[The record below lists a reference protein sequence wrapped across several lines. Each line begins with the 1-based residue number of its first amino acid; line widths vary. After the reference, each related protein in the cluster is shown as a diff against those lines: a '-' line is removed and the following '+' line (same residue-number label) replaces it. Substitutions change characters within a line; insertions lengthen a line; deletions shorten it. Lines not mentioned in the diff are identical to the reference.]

1 MLFSLLLTAMRIAVL
16 GLWAVLK
23 PVLGWLLIVIGLIG
37 MPMPIMNGVI
47 FLVLGLAL
55 VGQRNKLIRWSRVQI
70 KLLLQWWAALDTPLV
85 GPLGRLAQRSAQ
97 TISRQHRRMRWWFM
111 ERRARKQAALA
122 EQAASGEQAQAT
134 GD

>member
-1 MLFSLLLTAMRIAVL
+1 MWLTILLAVL
-16 GLWAVLK
+16 RTLLIGLWAAMK

-55 VGQRNKLIRWSRVQI
+55 VGQRNRLIRWSRVQI

-85 GPLGRLAQRSAQ
+85 GPLGRLARRSAQ

-111 ERRARKQAALA
+111 ERRARRQAALA
-122 EQAASGEQAQAT
+122 EKAQAA

>member
-1 MLFSLLLTAMRIAVL
+1 MWFAVLLNVLRIAL
-16 GLWAVLK
+16 LALWAVLK
-23 PVLGWLLIVIGLIG
+23 PVLGWLLIVVGLIG

-47 FLVLGLAL
+47 FLVIGLAL
-55 VGQRNKLIRWSRVQI
+55 VGQRNRVIRWSRVQI

-97 TISRQHRRMRWWFM
+97 AISRQHRRMRWWFM

-122 EQAASGEQAQAT
+122 EQAQAA

>member
-1 MLFSLLLTAMRIAVL
+1 MWLAVLLTVLRTVLIAF
-16 GLWAVLK
+16 WAVLK
-23 PVLGWLLIVIGLIG
+23 PVLGWILIVVGLIG

-47 FLVLGLAL
+47 FLVIGLAL

-70 KLLLQWWAALDTPLV
+70 KLLLQWWAALDTPLIA
-85 GPLGRLAQRSAQ
+85 PLGRLAKRSAQ

-111 ERRARKQAALA
+111 ERRARREAALTERAQAA
-122 EQAASGEQAQAT
+122 

>member
-1 MLFSLLLTAMRIAVL
+1 MWLTILLAVL
-16 GLWAVLK
+16 RTLIFGLWAVLK
-23 PVLGWLLIVIGLIG
+23 PVLGWLLIVVGLIG

-55 VGQRNKLIRWSRVQI
+55 VGQRNRVIRWSRVQI

-85 GPLGRLAQRSAQ
+85 GPLGRLARRSAQ
-97 TISRQHRRMRWWFM
+97 AISRQHRRMRWWFM
-111 ERRARKQAALA
+111 ERRARRQAAQA
-122 EQAASGEQAQAT
+122 ERAQAA